1 MLSHKFRA
9 EEDAILVGSVTDER
23 DHPQL
28 TLREWW
34 GPNPKRLVIDHAHP
48 LNLESLHSH
57 QIQSLIVEGGA
68 RTLQSFLDK
77 GLWDELRVETNFD
90 MTVSDGTR
98 APLIP
103 AEAVVKETIRD
114 GANQLVCYEKIIPE
128 S

>member
-1 MLSHKFRA
+1 
-9 EEDAILVGSVTDER
+9 
-23 DHPQL
+23 
-28 TLREWW
+28 
-34 GPNPKRLVIDHAHP
+34 
-48 LNLESLHSH
+48 
-57 QIQSLIVEGGA
+57 
-68 RTLQSFLDK
+68 
-77 GLWDELRVETNFD
+77 

>member
-1 MLSHKFRA
+1 
-9 EEDAILVGSVTDER
+9 
-23 DHPQL
+23 
-28 TLREWW
+28 
-34 GPNPKRLVIDHAHP
+34 
-48 LNLESLHSH
+48 
-57 QIQSLIVEGGA
+57 LIVEGGA

-103 AEAVVKETIRD
+103 AEAVVKDTIRD

-128 S
+128 N